1 MRILVT
7 GARGKLGAATLDTL
21 LRAGH
26 EVTAVDRL
34 PPVYERAGAVPEIP
48 AGPPHAGTAAAA
60 APPPAH
66 HAVVHAAGIPSP
78 VKNPPHE
85 ILRTNLMATYST
97 LEAAERSG
105 V

>member
-34 PPVYERAGAVPEIP
+34 PPVYERAGQVRYIQADLTD
-48 AGPPHAGTAAAA
+48 AGHAAASC
-60 APPPAH
+60 PATT
-66 HAVVHAAGIPSP
+66 PSCTRP
-78 VKNPPHE
+78 GSPA
-85 ILRTNLMATYST
+85 R
-97 LEAAERSG
+97 
-105 V
+105 